1 MAVRKRDNENRG
13 NHYRELFRN
22 FSLII
27 GNLVSQGFDE
37 FMNLVMDDA
46 VELYIKKDFRRQ
58 IGRFEFEN
66 LVTR

>member
-13 NHYRELFRN
+13 NHYRELFQN